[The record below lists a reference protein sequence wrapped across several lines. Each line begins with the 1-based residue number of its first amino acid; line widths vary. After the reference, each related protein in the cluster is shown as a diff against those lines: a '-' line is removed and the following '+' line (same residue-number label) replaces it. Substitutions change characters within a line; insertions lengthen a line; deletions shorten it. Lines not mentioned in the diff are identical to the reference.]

1 MSLGSKYPEFV
12 FKTKPWEHQLKALE
26 YLYPKDRG
34 ALYTVPGS
42 GKTKVMIDLIV
53 NRGFKR
59 VLIVA
64 PKVPCKDVWVDEIQL
79 HSDLTK
85 DNIYLLSEVSGE
97 EKLELLSQACMEPK
111 DKVLIFICNY
121 ESVWREPHRRA
132 WFWKK
137 LGLDCVICDESHKI
151 KSPGGKAS
159 GFLSQLGK
167 AIPHCYAMTG
177 TPLAERPEDVY
188 AQYRFLDRSI
198 FGTNYSNFIA
208 RYVNIDVAASAGKKY
223 IVKDHNQPYKNLDEL
238 KEKMFSC
245 AFSMPPT
252 FELPKTNS
260 MDFKVKLP
268 EKLSA
273 IYKQIRKEGATEVA
287 NGYMTV
293 DNILTQAIRLQQVT
307 SGYLALEN
315 DSGEKWLER
324 ISTYRRTALLRY
336 IQGIPESEPIVV
348 FAKFKKDLLAI
359 RKVCERL
366 GCGYSEVS
374 GRENTLSEW
383 KRGNTRVIGV
393 QYGSGSEGINL
404 TRSHICIFYSLEQ
417 SLAKYE
423 QAIKR
428 IHRPG
433 QKKPC
438 LYVSFVATSTG
449 VDTVDQ
455 KICRSLQQKKNL
467 VDLIMEGKEN
477 L

>member
-1 MSLGSKYPEFV
+1 M
-12 FKTKPWEHQLKALE
+12 
-26 YLYPKDRG
+26 
-34 ALYTVPGS
+34 
-42 GKTKVMIDLIV
+42 
-53 NRGFKR
+53 
-59 VLIVA
+59 
-64 PKVPCKDVWVDEIQL
+64 
-79 HSDLTK
+79 
-85 DNIYLLSEVSGE
+85 
-97 EKLELLSQACMEPK
+97 K
-111 DKVLIFICNY
+111 DK
-121 ESVWREPHRRA
+121 
-132 WFWKK
+132 
-137 LGLDCVICDESHKI
+137 
-151 KSPGGKAS
+151 
-159 GFLSQLGK
+159 
-167 AIPHCYAMTG
+167 
-177 TPLAERPEDVY
+177 
-188 AQYRFLDRSI
+188 
-198 FGTNYSNFIA
+198 
-208 RYVNIDVAASAGKKY
+208 
-223 IVKDHNQPYKNLDEL
+223 NQPYKNLDEL

-268 EKLSA
+268 EKPAA
-273 IYKQIRKEGATEVA
+273 IYKQIRKEGATEFA

-293 DNILTQAIRLQQVT
+293 DNILTQAIRLQQIT

-383 KRGNTRVIGV
+383 KQGNTRVIGV

-404 TRSHICIFYSLEQ
+404 TRAHICIFYSLEQ

-449 VDTVDQ
+449 VDTIDQ